1 MPKALQAGSTGAGP
15 APAQSQGA
23 LPAAAL
29 ERLEGGGG
37 KGVSGA
43 WSFLERGSVFTL
55 QTLRTRSQKVR
66 GFAEGERMEGGIPR
80 AGEDRGE
87 PRARGTVR
95 EGSRGVQATCRDLA
109 PGTPEG
115 QGEP

>member
-1 MPKALQAGSTGAGP
+1 MPEAQQAGSTGDGP

-66 GFAEGERMEGGIPR
+66 GFAKGERMEGGIRELGRVAVSGGTRAPSGRGVGASKPR
-80 AGEDRGE
+80 AG
-87 PRARGTVR
+87 T
-95 EGSRGVQATCRDLA
+95 
-109 PGTPEG
+109 
-115 QGEP
+115 